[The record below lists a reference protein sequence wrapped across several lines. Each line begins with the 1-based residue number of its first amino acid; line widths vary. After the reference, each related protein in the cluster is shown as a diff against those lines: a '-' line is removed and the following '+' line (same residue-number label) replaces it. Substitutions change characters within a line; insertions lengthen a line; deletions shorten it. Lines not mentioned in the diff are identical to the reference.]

1 MAQLNSA
8 LDYGSRGCRFE
19 SCHRH
24 KIITASWRNWIA
36 HLITAQEVT
45 GLNPVEVTKSNSN
58 ELLFL
63 YNISMILQIFN
74 TLLVIAVNFSLFKHV
89 GQKENKKYLIYSLI
103 RIVVFIGIN
112 LLFNDK
118 EFNNRIFI
126 FPFLSSSILIF
137 HYFF

>member
-1 MAQLNSA
+1 
-8 LDYGSRGCRFE
+8 
-19 SCHRH
+19 
-24 KIITASWRNWIA
+24 
-36 HLITAQEVT
+36 
-45 GLNPVEVTKSNSN
+45 LNPVEVTKSNSN